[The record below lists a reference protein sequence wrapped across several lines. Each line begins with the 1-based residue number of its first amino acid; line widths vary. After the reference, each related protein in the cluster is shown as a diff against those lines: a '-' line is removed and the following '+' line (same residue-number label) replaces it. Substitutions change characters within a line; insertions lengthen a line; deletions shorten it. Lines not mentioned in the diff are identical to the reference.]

1 MDLSEVV
8 QFILILF
15 PVFFFSLL
23 LIPNILTFLLY
34 LDRARFN
41 IRTEREVLIS
51 IVGSGRTTR
60 SIDLVLD
67 LQFRE
72 LAIAEPSYDD
82 HDLAVAL
89 QLKLDE
95 GAEIESD
102 GDSQENSNADHTCV
116 SGPAKDEQ
124 AAPPANCTCL
134 RCTDEIPHQQSFKAP
149 CTHDF
154 CFDCLADFFEAT
166 IGDEALYPPRCC
178 GQEIPFESVQGLLN
192 DRLQIRYREKKMEYD
207 TEPNN
212 RTYCHNTTCGS
223 FIYADLIEDEAGLC
237 LDCGRTTC
245 TMCKRA
251 THYGDCPSD
260 EGTQRLLE
268 LAENRGW
275 QRCYNAKCHRVVEL
289 SSGCNHIT
297 CVCGAQFCYICG
309 SRWRTCTC
317 PQYTHPSVAG
327 DVRGQPAAVHRFY
340 RPT

>member
-1 MDLSEVV
+1 VV

-23 LIPNILTFLLY
+23 LIPNIITFLLD

-72 LAIAEPSYDD
+72 LAIAEHSHDD

-102 GDSQENSNADHTCV
+102 GDSQEKSNADHTCV

-124 AAPPANCTCL
+124 AAPLQTALVYVVQMRFLAKKASKLPALMTSVL
-134 RCTDEIPHQQSFKAP
+134 T
-149 CTHDF
+149 
-154 CFDCLADFFEAT
+154 AT

-178 GQEIPFESVQGLLN
+178 GQEISFESVQGLLN

-223 FIYADLIEDEAGLC
+223 FIYAALIEDEAGLC

-245 TMCKRA
+245 TICKRA

-260 EGTQRLLE
+260 EGTRRLLE

-327 DVRGQPAAVHRFY
+327 DVGGQPATVHRFY